1 MRSGAV
7 RHDTTVVADAATTDG
22 PPVDRWTHDDV
33 EGPVTD
39 TQILLLLLPVIVIE
53 IGLIIFALRDLLR
66 PERTVRGESKLMWG
80 LIICFISL
88 VGPILYLTVGRHE
101 E

>member
-7 RHDTTVVADAATTDG
+7 KHDTTVGIGATTTVG
-22 PPVDRWTHDDV
+22 APVERWTHDDV
-33 EGPVTD
+33 EGSVTD
-39 TQILLLLLPVIVIE
+39 TQLLLLLLPVILIE

-88 VGPILYLTVGRHE
+88 IGPILYLTVGRHE